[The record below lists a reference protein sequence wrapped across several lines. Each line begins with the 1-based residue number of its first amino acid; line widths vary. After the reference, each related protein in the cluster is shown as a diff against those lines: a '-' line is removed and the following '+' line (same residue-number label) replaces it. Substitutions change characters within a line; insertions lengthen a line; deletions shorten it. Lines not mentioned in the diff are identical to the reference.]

1 MTDDA
6 QRWKEKYLKSIED
19 QEKLER
25 RWNARLDLLRRGL
38 VRSTLAAEGADKA
51 VDACMKEMRE
61 VVRTDNMDAALATLI
76 PRLEKAVLDS
86 EQRRETRVTQ
96 ISTALTSLVT
106 QLQALPLPKEASRPL
121 RKFAGSLDKRAG
133 QSRELPVL
141 LTELSSLQGQALS
154 ALDPNEHTARPG
166 LLERLFGNRAESG
179 AQDSPEAS
187 ETEAPLAAPLPAEPL
202 AREELPAPSATTEP
216 APKPVQAEIAQE
228 PAAFAPPQEAA
239 PHAEPPAA
247 KAAEPKPET
256 ETEVESEPAK
266 TASAEAR
273 AAEREPAPTPE
284 PVAPAPTAVVA
295 APAAEPGP
303 NTSEPPTRPVLL
315 DSLPLPDLMAQAIAA
330 ADPDATDEEL
340 LYVLPESPEP
350 SYSSVATHIES
361 TMLGMLDDL
370 TLPERLLPLA
380 DSMRGRLAHGLNW
393 YELLPLLDD
402 VAILTLGISDHGQLE
417 LQRYLAELNER
428 FDHFID
434 QLHITSEGHNQSQ
447 DAAHQLDRSLREQV
461 GGLRESV
468 NEAPDAAGLRRVL
481 ENRLDGLV
489 GTLDE
494 HRKQREL
501 RDQETA
507 ERLQGLAQRVASMEQ
522 EALHYRENLEV
533 QRQKALLDPLTG
545 LPNRAAWGERLDQ
558 AISQREQEGS
568 DLQVAIF
575 DLDHFKAINDGYG
588 HLAGDKVLK
597 IVATVLGRHLRSG
610 DFLARFGGEEF
621 VLLMPATQPEAA
633 TTLLETLRSAIE
645 ACPFHFKGERVTITV
660 SIGSTAFA
668 PGEPGDSA
676 LKRADQALYKAKAA
690 GRNRVQQS

>member
-1 MTDDA
+1 MTEDA

-86 EQRRETRVTQ
+86 EQRRETRVNQ
-96 ISTALTSLVT
+96 ISTALASLVT
-106 QLQALPLPKEASRPL
+106 QLQALPLPKDASRPL

-133 QSRELPVL
+133 QSRELPLL

-154 ALDPNEHTARPG
+154 ALEPAEPVVRPG
-166 LLERLFGNRAESG
+166 LLERLFGNRAEAADQEP
-179 AQDSPEAS
+179 AQPPASDAAPLATALAEAEAPVARATGQVEPEPPAAPAEPIPTAVEPAASTPEPVPIPEAMVES
-187 ETEAPLAAPLPAEPL
+187 EPEPEPEAPQEVEVTVAEPQPPQPPAPAEPLPTTLAPMVAPATPLAAPP
-202 AREELPAPSATTEP
+202 PAPLRP
-216 APKPVQAEIAQE
+216 A
-228 PAAFAPPQEAA
+228 
-239 PHAEPPAA
+239 
-247 KAAEPKPET
+247 
-256 ETEVESEPAK
+256 
-266 TASAEAR
+266 
-273 AAEREPAPTPE
+273 
-284 PVAPAPTAVVA
+284 
-295 APAAEPGP
+295 
-303 NTSEPPTRPVLL
+303 LL

-330 ADPDATDEEL
+330 ADPDASDEDL

-350 SYSSVATHIES
+350 SYSSVANHIES

-380 DSMRGRLAHGLNW
+380 ESMRGRLAHGLNW

-402 VAILTLGISDHGQLE
+402 VAVLALAISDHGQLE

-434 QLHITSEGHNQSQ
+434 QLQVTSEGHSQSQ
-447 DAAHQLDRSLREQV
+447 HAAHQLDRSLREQV
-461 GGLRESV
+461 GGLRDSV
-468 NEAPDAAGLRRVL
+468 NQAPDAAGLRRVL
-481 ENRLDGLV
+481 DNRLEGLV

-501 RDQETA
+501 RDRETA
-507 ERLQGLAQRVASMEQ
+507 QRLQGLAERIASMER
-522 EALHYRENLEV
+522 EAQHYRESLEA
-533 QRQKALLDPLTG
+533 QRQKALLDPLTS
-545 LPNRAAWGERLDQ
+545 LPNRAAWGERLEQ
-558 AISQREQEGS
+558 AITQREGS
-568 DLQVAIF
+568 DSGLQVAIF

-597 IVATVLGRHLRSG
+597 IIATVLSRHLRPG

-621 VLLMPATQPEAA
+621 VLLMPATQPPAA
-633 TTLLETLRSAIE
+633 HTLLETLRGAVE

-676 LKRADQALYKAKAA
+676 LKRADQALYKAKGA
-690 GRNRVQQS
+690 GRNRIEQL